1 LAGKTTVRC
10 RKISK
15 ITDTLTDKA
24 IEFYDEGKME
34 AFWDAVAALDVLTDV
49 QAKVCEIEE

>member
-1 LAGKTTVRC
+1 VRC

-24 IEFYDEGKME
+24 LEFYDEGKMVD
-34 AFWDAVAALDVLTDV
+34 FWDAVNALDVLTDV
-49 QAKVCEIEE
+49 QGKVCNVK